1 MTNGE
6 SEEERVITL
15 IDENG
20 EEEDYEV
27 IDIVEMEDTQYAVLL
42 AVEENPDEDSEG
54 EVIILKFS
62 KDDTGSDVLV
72 TIEDDEEWERVADAW
87 EEKLVD
93 EAE

>member
-6 SEEERVITL
+6 SEEERIITL
-15 IDENG
+15 VDENG

-27 IDIVEMEDTQYAVLL
+27 IDIVEMEDAQYAVLL
-42 AVEENPDEDSEG
+42 AVEENADEENEG
-54 EVIILKFS
+54 EVIILKFG

>member
-6 SEEERVITL
+6 SEEERIITL
-15 IDENG
+15 VDENG

-27 IDIVEMEDTQYAVLL
+27 IDIVEMEDAQYVVLL
-42 AVEENPDEDSEG
+42 AVEENPDEANEG
-54 EVIILKFS
+54 EVIILKFG
-62 KDDTGSDVLV
+62 KDDTGSDILV

-93 EAE
+93 EDE

>member
-27 IDIVEMEDTQYAVLL
+27 IDIVEMENAQYAVLL
-42 AVEENPDEDSEG
+42 AVEESPDEDSEG
-54 EVIILKFS
+54 EVIILKFG
-62 KDDTGSDVLV
+62 KDDTGSDILV

>member
-27 IDIVEMEDTQYAVLL
+27 IDIVEMEDAQYAVLL
-42 AVEENPDEDSEG
+42 AVEENADEDSEG

>member
-6 SEEERVITL
+6 SEEERIITL
-15 IDENG
+15 VDENG
-20 EEEDYEV
+20 DEEDYEV
-27 IDIVEMEDTQYAVLL
+27 IDIVEMEDAQYAVLL
-42 AVEENPDEDSEG
+42 AVEENPDEENEG
-54 EVIILKFS
+54 EVIILKFG
-62 KDDTGSDVLV
+62 KDDTGSDILV